1 MLLYATNNINNTFSY
16 RLKKK
21 VGHMKHIHG
30 FEKPPRV
37 SFRRSL
43 IIFIGNVIGIYLI
56 SFFELG
62 VTVQAFDDIILFVLF
77 MSIINALLWP
87 ILTRILMPFLVL
99 TFGIGTLILNGLLLE
114 NIGPFFGIEVQ
125 GPAIIL
131 APLAMAFVTTLLST
145 LLTIEDEGSYYRS
158 VYRDAEKK
166 RKDEIKDYPGLI
178 IVEIDGLAYD
188 VLIEA
193 VNKGIMP
200 TVKSMMDTT
209 HNIRMWETDLSS
221 QTGASQAGILHGN
234 NEDITAFRW
243 IEKEN
248 DNQMMQCSGVSKVKV
263 LESRIS
269 DGNGL
274 LVDNGA
280 SRSNLFSGDTDNV
293 IFTFSKIL
301 NIRKLYNKAWFSVF
315 SNPSNFA
322 RIISLFLA
330 EMLLEIIS
338 QIKHRIK
345 NIQPRIKRGI
355 AYIPVRAATN
365 VFMREINTS
374 TLIGDMMV
382 GDIDVAYS
390 TYLGYDEIAHHSG
403 VRDEDSWFALEGM
416 DKQIKRLINTNKYTP
431 RQYQFVIQSDHGQ
444 TNGATFKQRYGESF
458 EDFVKSLLP
467 ADMKMFAKM
476 TSNEDHYAESFLPFS
491 KKNDDLIDKSEQ
503 KELGDSEVIV
513 LASGNLAMIYLTQWS
528 HRLTYEEIQKFF
540 PELIPGIVNN
550 EYIGF
555 LVVKSSEKGNMAIG
569 KNGTYYLDS
578 DEIIGENPLEGFGKN
593 IVRHL
598 KRNVSFKYTPDIL
611 VNSFYDEE
619 NDEVCAFEELVGS
632 HGGAGGSQS
641 KPFILYPSS
650 WNIDEGE
657 IVGAESI
664 YRILKSNLKKLKEGT
679 NED

>member
-1 MLLYATNNINNTFSY
+1 ME
-16 RLKKK
+16 R
-21 VGHMKHIHG
+21 IHD
-30 FEKPPRV
+30 FEKPPSV
-37 SFRRSL
+37 TLKRSL
-43 IIFIGNVIGIYLI
+43 IIFFGNVIGLYLI
-56 SFFELG
+56 SFFGLG
-62 VTVQAFDDIILFVLF
+62 VTLNHFADIALFVIYI
-77 MSIINALLWP
+77 SIINALLWP
-87 ILTRILMPFLVL
+87 ILTTILMPFLVL
-99 TFGIGTLILNGLLLE
+99 TFGVGTLILNGLLLQI
-114 NIGPFFGIEVQ
+114 IGPSFGIEVQ

-131 APLAMAFVTTLLST
+131 VPLAMAFVTTVLST
-145 LLTIEDEGSYYRS
+145 LLTIEDDGSYYRL
-158 VYRDAEKK
+158 VYRDAEAK
-166 RKDEIKDYPGLI
+166 RKGEVKDYPGLI

-193 VNKGIMP
+193 LDKGFMP
-200 TVKSMMDTT
+200 TVKSMIDST
-209 HNIRMWETDLSS
+209 HKLRMWETDLSS

-248 DNQMMQCSGVSKVKV
+248 DNQMMQCSGVTKVQTS
-263 LESRIS
+263 EERIS
-269 DGNGL
+269 DGDGL

-301 NIRKLYNKAWFSVF
+301 NIRKLYNQAWFSVF

-322 RIISLFLA
+322 RIVSLFLA
-330 EMLLEIIS
+330 EMILEIIS
-338 QIKHRIK
+338 QIKHVIK
-345 NIQPRIKRGI
+345 NIRPRIKRGI
-355 AYIPVRAATN
+355 TYIPVRAATN

-403 VRDEDSWFALEGM
+403 VRDGDSWYALKGM
-416 DKQIKRLINTNKYTP
+416 DKQIKRLINTNKYIP
-431 RQYQFVIQSDHGQ
+431 RKYQFVIQSDHGQ
-444 TNGATFKQRYGESF
+444 TNGATFKQRYGQSF
-458 EDFVKSLLP
+458 EDYVKSLLP
-467 ADMKMFAKM
+467 ANMKMFAKM
-476 TSNEDHYAESFLPFS
+476 TSNEDHYAESFIPLS
-491 KKNDDLIDKSEQ
+491 RKNDDLIEKGELE
-503 KELGDSEVIV
+503 ELGDSEVIV

-540 PELIPGIVNN
+540 PELIPGIVDN

-555 LVVKSSEKGNMAIG
+555 LVVRSSEKGDMAIG
-569 KNGTYYLDS
+569 KNGTYYLDT
-578 DEIIGENPLEGFGKN
+578 DEIEGENPLEGFGKN
-593 IVRHL
+593 IARHL
-598 KRNVSFKYTPDIL
+598 KRNSSFKYTPDII

-641 KPFILYPSS
+641 KPFILYPSD
-650 WNIDEGE
+650 WNIDEEE

-664 YRILKSNLKKLKEGT
+664 YRILKSNLKNLKEKRE
-679 NED
+679 N